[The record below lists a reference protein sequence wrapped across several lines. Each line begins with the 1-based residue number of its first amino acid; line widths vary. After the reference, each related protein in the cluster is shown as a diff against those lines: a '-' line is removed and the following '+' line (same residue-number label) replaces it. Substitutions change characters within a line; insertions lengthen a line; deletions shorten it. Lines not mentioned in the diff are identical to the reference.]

1 MIKKKNL
8 SATSL
13 VVALGLLYGCS
24 GHSSTSD
31 QQRPMPVKVLTV
43 QPSTI
48 NLGQEYVGTI
58 RESVA
63 IPLSFST
70 AGTVSA
76 VYVSEGQSVNKGM
89 VLATLD
95 GKSYRSS
102 YQIALAKEKQ
112 AQDAY
117 SRLSELYKKG
127 SLPEIKM
134 VEIESD
140 LQQARSTAQLAK
152 NSLSDC
158 RLIAPTHGVIGK
170 KSVEPGMNVLPDY
183 QVLSLLKIEQ
193 VNAVVPIPENQIAN
207 IQLGQQASVTVAAL
221 NNASFTGKVT
231 ETGVEADPLSHTYPI
246 KIALQ
251 NKGEQLKPGMVCNVV
266 ITPKATQSMI
276 TVPQTSVMIDTN
288 NHTYVYVANKDGRSV
303 HKQIVQ
309 VGEAVGNGD
318 VAILSGLQSGDSV
331 VTEGNQK
338 IDEQSL
344 IQIIH

>member
-13 VVALGLLYGCS
+13 VVALSLLYSCS
-24 GHSSTSD
+24 GHSSGTD
-31 QQRPMPVKVLTV
+31 QQRPMPVKVLVV

-58 RESVA
+58 RESVT
-63 IPLSFST
+63 IPLSFPA

-95 GKSYRSS
+95 AKSYRSS

-117 SRLSELYKKG
+117 NRLSGLYKKG

-170 KSVEPGMNVLPDY
+170 KSIEPGMNVLPDY

-193 VNAVVPIPENQIAN
+193 VNAVVSIPENQIAN
-207 IQLGQQASVTVAAL
+207 IQLGQKASVTVAAL
-221 NNASFTGKVT
+221 NNASFIGKIT

-251 NKGEQLKPGMVCNVV
+251 NKDEQLKPGMVCNVV
-266 ITPKATQSMI
+266 ITPKAVAPMI
-276 TVPQTSVMIDTN
+276 TIPQTSVMIDTN

-303 HKQIVQ
+303 RKQIVQ
-309 VGEAVGNGD
+309 VGESVGNGD
-318 VAILSGLQSGDSV
+318 VAILAGLQQGDGV

>member
-13 VVALGLLYGCS
+13 VVVLSFLYGCS
-24 GHSSTSD
+24 GHPSTSD

-43 QPSTI
+43 QLSTI

-63 IPLSFST
+63 IPLSFPA

-95 GKSYRSS
+95 TKSYRSS

-117 SRLSELYKKG
+117 NRLSELYKKG

-152 NSLSDC
+152 NSLADC

-207 IQLGQQASVTVAAL
+207 IQLGQQATVTVAAL

-251 NKGEQLKPGMVCNVV
+251 NNDEQLKPGMVCNVV
-266 ITPKATQSMI
+266 ITPKAAAPMI

-288 NHTYVYVANKDGRSV
+288 NHTYVYVANKDGHSV

-318 VAILSGLQSGDSV
+318 VAILAGLQSGDGV